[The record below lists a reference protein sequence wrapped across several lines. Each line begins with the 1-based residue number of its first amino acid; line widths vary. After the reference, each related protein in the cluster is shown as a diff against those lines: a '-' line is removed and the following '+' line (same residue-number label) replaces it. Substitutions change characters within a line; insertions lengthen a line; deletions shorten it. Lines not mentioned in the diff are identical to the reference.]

1 MITGSEVMRWTSLG
15 VNHDLGH
22 PAHVGAQFGHLSER
36 PSEYP
41 TKVPDMGIRYLKGTN
56 KGLNLSY

>member
-41 TKVPDMGIRYLKGTN
+41 TKVPDMGIRYLKGA
-56 KGLNLSY
+56 